1 MHSRVDIIISEAI
14 QFSLPIFQKKSA
26 KQPVLYLRN
35 CFMGKRRFFL
45 FSNLIFVGRI
55 LNKQITDPIFFA
67 GLVDVSWPKQ
77 EVSTC

>member
-14 QFSLPIFQKKSA
+14 QFSLSIFQKKSA
-26 KQPVLYLRN
+26 NQPFYICVIVSWER
-35 CFMGKRRFFL
+35 GGFL

-67 GLVDVSWPKQ
+67 GLVDVEWPKQ